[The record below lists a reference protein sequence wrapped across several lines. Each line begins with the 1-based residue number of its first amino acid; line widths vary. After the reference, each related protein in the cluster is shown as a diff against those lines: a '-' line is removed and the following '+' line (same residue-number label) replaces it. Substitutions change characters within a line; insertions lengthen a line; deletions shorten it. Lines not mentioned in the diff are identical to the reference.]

1 MRLITALENL
11 QRHPVLRK
19 LTLNDVVQ
27 YARLVGHLKND
38 ILLPQPLEQTDP
50 GVPPDVLPLSLV
62 EFLSLALSIKQ
73 EFIQDSWDI
82 MKYYIW
88 ECTTVPL
95 IHEDFELF
103 REFGWSRGI
112 AVLSIYPR
120 ESVCATVGCGNTRPL
135 KKETSREV
143 VVYTTANGVQA
154 AWAIHLY
161 CPGKSYPVDLLA
173 QLLNDPQSVKL
184 TITTTLLSMTE
195 NAHTTKKSHFT
206 YRLANINSSN
216 RKLSAPG

>member
-1 MRLITALENL
+1 MPISRESPNAHHYLLQTIIGKDPPSAPMRLIRALENL
-11 QRHPVLRK
+11 QKHPVLRK

-38 ILLPQPLEQTDP
+38 ILLPQPFNQTDP
-50 GVPPDVLPLSLV
+50 GVPPDILPLSLV

-112 AVLSIYPR
+112 GMCQIAYI
-120 ESVCATVGCGNTRPL
+120 
-135 KKETSREV
+135 
-143 VVYTTANGVQA
+143 
-154 AWAIHLY
+154 
-161 CPGKSYPVDLLA
+161 
-173 QLLNDPQSVKL
+173 
-184 TITTTLLSMTE
+184 
-195 NAHTTKKSHFT
+195 
-206 YRLANINSSN
+206 
-216 RKLSAPG
+216 